1 MCYGAVV
8 SGVLNMV
15 GSGIQAYG
23 QYSQA
28 KAEKKAAFRQAELET
43 MRAAEARSQA
53 ADAALEQGERRRQLV
68 ATGLAGAAANGVAL
82 NASPL
87 DTSSIWEQ
95 DQEAVGAY
103 ETSKIEHDA
112 DVQAWG
118 FLSNADMLRY
128 QGKMATYAGR
138 YKAWGSLLSGA
149 GSAAGSASSAYSSYT
164 SGGSAYSS

>member
-1 MCYGAVV
+1 MCYGAILGSVM
-8 SGVLNMV
+8 NMV

-28 KAEKKAAFRQAELET
+28 RAEKKAAFRQAELET
-43 MRAAEARSQA
+43 QRAGEARARA

-68 ATGLAGAAANGVAL
+68 ASGLAAAAANGVAL

-87 DTSSIWEQ
+87 DASPMWEQ

-103 ETSKIEHDA
+103 ETEKIAYDA
-112 DVQAWG
+112 DLQAWG

-128 QGKMATYAGR
+128 QGKTATYAGR
-138 YKAWGSLLSGA
+138 YRAWGSLLSGA
-149 GSAAGSASSAYSSYT
+149 GSTAGQASSAYSSYMN
-164 SGGSAYSS
+164 GGSSYTS